1 MRSLAVQ
8 MNWQNFD
15 NDHDCDDDDDEECSQ
30 NVFHLLFPLFR
41 LLFAV
46 LCVSD
51 AKYFA
56 TYSAAPAKSRKS
68 K

>member
-15 NDHDCDDDDDEECSQ
+15 NDDGDEECSQ

-56 TYSAAPAKSRKS
+56 TYPAAAAKSRKS

>member
-15 NDHDCDDDDDEECSQ
+15 NDHDDDDGYEECSQ
-30 NVFHLLFPLFR
+30 NVFHLLFPLLR

-56 TYSAAPAKSRKS
+56 TYSAGAAKSRKS

>member
-15 NDHDCDDDDDEECSQ
+15 NDHGDEECSQ
-30 NVFHLLFPLFR
+30 NVFHLVFPLFR

-56 TYSAAPAKSRKS
+56 TYPAAAAKSRKS

>member
-15 NDHDCDDDDDEECSQ
+15 NDHDDDDGYEECSQ
-30 NVFHLLFPLFR
+30 NVFHLVFPLFR

-56 TYSAAPAKSRKS
+56 TYPAATAKSRKS